1 MPRITKKVL
10 EERVEQLA
18 ALTNKNFVVGYW
30 NGYSH
35 IYNKLDGTMLISGTC
50 RECKDAVD
58 MFIYGYQV
66 ALIDSLI

>member
-1 MPRITKKVL
+1 MSRITKKVL

-18 ALTNKNFVVGYW
+18 TLTNTNFVVGYW

-35 IYNKLDGTMLISGTC
+35 VYNKLNGSMLITGTC

-58 MFIYGYQV
+58 MFIYGYQA
-66 ALIDSLI
+66 ALSHSLI